1 MDPKHQ
7 IITMRFKEPD
17 EWTNISTRERT
28 KQRIIS
34 IWKEENSKR
43 SLEKKMG
50 SYDAFLNEVL
60 DILEEE
66 EGEKNTDIEQG

>member
-1 MDPKHQ
+1 
-7 IITMRFKEPD
+7 MRFKEDHEGTSIPIK
-17 EWTNISTRERT
+17 EGTR
-28 KQRIIS
+28 KRILS

-66 EGEKNTDIEQG
+66 GEDKEADN